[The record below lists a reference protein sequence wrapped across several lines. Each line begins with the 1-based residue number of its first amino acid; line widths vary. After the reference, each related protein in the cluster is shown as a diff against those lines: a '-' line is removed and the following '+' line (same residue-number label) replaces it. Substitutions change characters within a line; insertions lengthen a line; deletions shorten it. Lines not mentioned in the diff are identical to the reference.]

1 MKNKIKIREE
11 WRKLNLEI
19 QNIQKVI
26 TLNTKAGQKFSEE
39 YLQWVKEKIQYRD
52 NLTNII

>member
-1 MKNKIKIREE
+1 MKNTIKIREE

-39 YLQWVKEKIQYRD
+39 YLQWVKEKIEYRD